1 MTVFLTSHRP
11 RLGLAGADARIAHAV
26 TVTRTAIDHPFTSR
40 SKQSGTDRV
49 LMIVD
54 QFEEFYT
61 LTTDDVARRRILDE
75 LLAAR
80 CPRWH
85 ETIDAFGLVGR

>member
-26 TVTRTAIDHPFTSR
+26 TVTRPAIDHPFTGR
-40 SKQSGTDRV
+40 SKQSGSDRV

-54 QFEEFYT
+54 QFEELYT
-61 LTTDDVARRRILDE
+61 LTTDDAARRRRILDE
-75 LLAAR
+75 LLAAS
-80 CPRWH
+80 PSP
-85 ETIDAFGLVGR
+85 D

>member
-1 MTVFLTSHRP
+1 
-11 RLGLAGADARIAHAV
+11 
-26 TVTRTAIDHPFTSR
+26 
-40 SKQSGTDRV
+40 
-49 LMIVD
+49 MIVD

>member
-1 MTVFLTSHRP
+1 MQHYSHRSMTFFLTSHRP

-26 TVTRTAIDHPFTSR
+26 IVTRMAIDHPFTGR

-75 LLAAR
+75 LLAASSS
-80 CPRWH
+80 P
-85 ETIDAFGLVGR
+85 D